1 MFLGREPQARRASST
16 ARPWSRETRALL
28 DQLGI
33 DGVDPDA
40 PVRTLTV
47 AEQQIVEIV
56 KALSVDARVIQ
67 MDEPTAALADHE
79 VELLYAIVRRLQAR
93 GVAILYVSHRLK
105 EIFDLCDTITV
116 LKDGA
121 LVSSGPAS
129 ELDTDELVRRM
140 VGRPISAYFPEA
152 EEGTELGEPR
162 LELRGA
168 GNGYVDGIDL
178 ELRAGEIVGV
188 AGLQGSGR
196 TELVEALFGIAPF
209 TRGELLLDGR
219 PVHMTGARQ
228 AVKAGI
234 ALITEDRK
242 AQGLA
247 LNQSVADN
255 ALLVIRSVFARRTG
269 EVRRELPGVLSSL
282 EVASQGVDQE
292 VQYLSGG
299 NQQKVVLAKWLATK
313 PRVVLL
319 DEPTRGIDVGAK
331 VAVYQLMR
339 RLAKEG
345 VAILMISSE
354 LPEVIGMSDRIIV
367 MHDGRASAELPATSD
382 EATILSAATGMLRV
396 GEAGHEASGSIAA
409 VGEAVTEA
417 VESRAAATTATTEP
431 RSRPTPRR
439 SRPRERCATRTRRRR
454 DEHRHGHP
462 SPPRPPPA
470 PRRQPHRGHRARR
483 ASSSSARSSWRSVGR
498 NFFSAGNIRDILTGM
513 SVLGFVAIGQT
524 LVILCASLDLSVPY
538 VISLSS
544 LIAADLM
551 AGNPANIPIAVLAV
565 LVVAAADRPRERA
578 HRHEAQGE
586 RLHRDPRHGPDH
598 QGLPRHQLPGHE
610 RRGAAR
616 VPVHR
621 RHRRRTG
628 ADLDAHH
635 ARWSRVAR
643 RLLPRSH
650 AHRQPHVRRRRQR
663 AGRPPL
669 RHPHRAPADRRARAL
684 LDHRRARRAPARQP
698 ARRRQP
704 DRRHPGR
711 LRPALDRGG
720 RARRHAAHGRPR
732 LDLGHHRR
740 RRDLRG
746 RRQRDERH
754 AGEPVPEGRRARRRH
769 RRRRRRVHEPL
780 ARPAP
785 AALHVR
791 RGPGSDDAGC
801 RRAANRRCRHERRDI
816 RPPEPRPSPRRRR
829 RARS

>member
-1 MFLGREPQARRASST
+1 MTDLNETARPAQGAVAQAEPVLVAEGLEKSFFGVQVLRGVGLTLRPGEVHGLVGENGAGKSTFMKILAGVYDRDAGSITLGGSDVHFTHPVQAARAGLATVFQEFNLLPERTVAQNVFLGREPRRGGFVDRKAM
-16 ARPWSRETRALL
+16 ARETRALL

-33 DGVDPDA
+33 EGVDPDS
-40 PVRTLTV
+40 PVRTLSV

-121 LVSSGPAS
+121 LVSTGPAS

-168 GNGYVDGIDL
+168 GNGYVDDIDL

-196 TELVEALFGIAPF
+196 TELVEGLFGIVPF
-209 TRGELLLDGR
+209 TRGEMRLDGQ

-247 LNQSVADN
+247 VNQSVGDN

-282 EVASQGVDQE
+282 EVASRGLDQE

-339 RLAKEG
+339 RLAREG

-367 MHDGRASAELPATSD
+367 MHDGHASAELPAKSD

-409 VGEAVTEA
+409 VGEAVTEVA
-417 VESRAAATTATTEP
+417 GPASTGGDHDEALLAPDAPSES
-431 RSRPTPRR
+431 
-439 SRPRERCATRTRRRR
+439 
-454 DEHRHGHP
+454 
-462 SPPRPPPA
+462 A
-470 PRRQPHRGHRARR
+470 PRAM
-483 ASSSSARSSWRSVGR
+483 
-498 NFFSAGNIRDILTGM
+498 RD
-513 SVLGFVAIGQT
+513 
-524 LVILCASLDLSVPY
+524 
-538 VISLSS
+538 
-544 LIAADLM
+544 AD
-551 AGNPANIPIAVLAV
+551 
-565 LVVAAADRPRERA
+565 E
-578 HRHEAQGE
+578 E
-586 RLHRDPRHGPDH
+586 
-598 QGLPRHQLPGHE
+598 
-610 RRGAAR
+610 
-616 VPVHR
+616 
-621 RHRRRTG
+621 
-628 ADLDAHH
+628 
-635 ARWSRVAR
+635 
-643 RLLPRSH
+643 
-650 AHRQPHVRRRRQR
+650 
-663 AGRPPL
+663 
-669 RHPHRAPADRRARAL
+669 
-684 LDHRRARRAPARQP
+684 
-698 ARRRQP
+698 
-704 DRRHPGR
+704 
-711 LRPALDRGG
+711 
-720 RARRHAAHGRPR
+720 
-732 LDLGHHRR
+732 
-740 RRDLRG
+740 
-746 RRQRDERH
+746 
-754 AGEPVPEGRRARRRH
+754 EP
-769 RRRRRRVHEPL
+769 
-780 ARPAP
+780 
-785 AALHVR
+785 
-791 RGPGSDDAGC
+791 
-801 RRAANRRCRHERRDI
+801 
-816 RPPEPRPSPRRRR
+816 
-829 RARS
+829 

>member
-1 MFLGREPQARRASST
+1 MTDLNETARPAQGAVAQAEPVLVAEGLEKSFFGVQVLRGVGLTLRPGEVHGLVGENGAGKSTFMKILAGVYDRDAGSITLGGSDVHFTHPVQAARAGLATVFQEFNLLPERTVAQNVFLGREPRRGGFVDRKAMARK
-16 ARPWSRETRALL
+16 TRALL

-33 DGVDPDA
+33 EGVDPDS
-40 PVRTLTV
+40 PVRTLSV

-121 LVSSGPAS
+121 LVSTGPAS

-152 EEGTELGEPR
+152 DEGTELGEPR

-168 GNGYVDGIDL
+168 GNGYVDDIDL

-196 TELVEALFGIAPF
+196 TELVEGLFGIVPF
-209 TRGELLLDGR
+209 TRGEMRLDGQ
-219 PVHMTGARQ
+219 PMHMTGPRQ

-247 LNQSVADN
+247 VNQSVGDN

-282 EVASQGVDQE
+282 EVASRGLDQE

-331 VAVYQLMR
+331 VAVYHLMR
-339 RLAKEG
+339 RLAREG

-367 MHDGRASAELPATSD
+367 MHDGHASAELPAKSD

-417 VESRAAATTATTEP
+417 A
-431 RSRPTPRR
+431 
-439 SRPRERCATRTRRRR
+439 
-454 DEHRHGHP
+454 G
-462 SPPRPPPA
+462 PA
-470 PRRQPHRGHRARR
+470 PNG
-483 ASSSSARSSWRSVGR
+483 G
-498 NFFSAGNIRDILTGM
+498 D
-513 SVLGFVAIGQT
+513 
-524 LVILCASLDLSVPY
+524 D
-538 VISLSS
+538 
-544 LIAADLM
+544 D
-551 AGNPANIPIAVLAV
+551 
-565 LVVAAADRPRERA
+565 
-578 HRHEAQGE
+578 
-586 RLHRDPRHGPDH
+586 
-598 QGLPRHQLPGHE
+598 
-610 RRGAAR
+610 
-616 VPVHR
+616 
-621 RHRRRTG
+621 
-628 ADLDAHH
+628 
-635 ARWSRVAR
+635 
-643 RLLPRSH
+643 
-650 AHRQPHVRRRRQR
+650 
-663 AGRPPL
+663 
-669 RHPHRAPADRRARAL
+669 AL
-684 LDHRRARRAPARQP
+684 LAPDAPSESAPRAM
-698 ARRRQP
+698 
-704 DRRHPGR
+704 
-711 LRPALDRGG
+711 
-720 RARRHAAHGRPR
+720 
-732 LDLGHHRR
+732 
-740 RRDLRG
+740 RDA
-746 RRQRDERH
+746 D
-754 AGEPVPEGRRARRRH
+754 GE
-769 RRRRRRVHEPL
+769 EP
-780 ARPAP
+780 
-785 AALHVR
+785 
-791 RGPGSDDAGC
+791 
-801 RRAANRRCRHERRDI
+801 
-816 RPPEPRPSPRRRR
+816 
-829 RARS
+829 